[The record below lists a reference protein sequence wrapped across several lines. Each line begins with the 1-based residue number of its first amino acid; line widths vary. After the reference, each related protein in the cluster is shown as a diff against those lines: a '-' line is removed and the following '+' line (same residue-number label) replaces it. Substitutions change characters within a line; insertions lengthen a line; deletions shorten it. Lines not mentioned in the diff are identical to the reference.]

1 MAYFLAKTEPHEY
14 SIDDLQAAGVDTW
27 DGVTN
32 ATAVINLKKMSA
44 EDYVL
49 IYHSGAKEIAGLA
62 QVVGESR
69 PDPELPKSW
78 LRDFKFIHKFDP
90 PIATLADIKA
100 AGTFSEFALV
110 RMGRLSVME
119 VPPEFLTWL
128 NERGANLPG

>member
-32 ATAVINLKKMSA
+32 ALAVRHLKAM
-44 EDYVL
+44 EPGDYVL
-49 IYHSGAKEIAGLA
+49 IYHSGETAIVGLA

-78 LRDFKFIHKFDP
+78 LRDFKFITKYDP
-90 PIATLADIKA
+90 PIATLGDIKA
-100 AGTFSEFALV
+100 AGQFTDFGLV

-119 VPPEFLTWL
+119 VPDAVLSWL
-128 NERGANLPG
+128 NERGAKLPS